1 MGRFIVRRT
10 IGMVFVL
17 FAVSVIVFLI
27 FNVIPNSDPAQRM
40 AGKNATP
47 ELVASISEEWGFDES
62 LPKQYLT
69 TMEKIFTGDLVSYES
84 QLNVDEQIVKGIPA
98 TFSLCIGAAVLW
110 MTFGILFGYFSATR
124 ARRLTDRLL
133 TVLAMIG
140 ISMPVFWLSSILLV
154 YFTYKTQ
161 IFPTGGY
168 VSITENPVDWAYH
181 LVLPWVTLA
190 VLYVGFYS
198 QVLRSNMLDVMH
210 EDYVRTARAKGLSE
224 RRVMTHHV
232 LRNSMIPIV
241 TLFGLDFGALIG
253 GTAIITEKLFNLDG
267 VGLYAA
273 EAIENLDLPPIMAV
287 TIFGAFF
294 VVLFNALVDFLYA
307 YLDPRIR
314 LGSPGRAR
322 IILSVRDLRVTFAT
336 DGRTP
341 AGGRRRL
348 VRTRSGRDAGDR
360 RRIGLR
366 QERHRAD
373 DDRADPFAQ
382 RADPGLGA
390 PARRRADRRGGAGA
404 APSARRPD
412 RDGLPGPDDL
422 IQPGLAA
429 RRPDSRGD
437 PSPPQGRQPEGWPG
451 ARGGAARRGGD
462 SERQAAGR

>member
-314 LGSPGRAR
+314 LGS
-322 IILSVRDLRVTFAT
+322 S
-336 DGRTP
+336 
-341 AGGRRRL
+341 
-348 VRTRSGRDAGDR
+348 
-360 RRIGLR
+360 
-366 QERHRAD
+366 
-373 DDRADPFAQ
+373 AQ
-382 RADPGLGA
+382 
-390 PARRRADRRGGAGA
+390 
-404 APSARRPD
+404 
-412 RDGLPGPDDL
+412 
-422 IQPGLAA
+422 
-429 RRPDSRGD
+429 
-437 PSPPQGRQPEGWPG
+437 
-451 ARGGAARRGGD
+451 
-462 SERQAAGR
+462 